1 MIAPLIASY
10 PFLNVVPNSI
20 GPLCCEVVG
29 GRGDLYPY
37 AFQEA
42 GEFRSG
48 FELRYRIEIL
58 ERRREGVRQAPQ
70 CARFEF
76 RMSRPKAEIMDVL
89 GQCFGASKVDKSEHQ
104 FQRDACSE
112 WVSAWVV
119 TARCHL
125 GYRDSHQ

>member
-29 GRGDLYPY
+29 GRGYLYPY

-89 GQCFGASKVDKSEHQ
+89 GQVLRGVQ
-104 FQRDACSE
+104 GGQI
-112 WVSAWVV
+112 
-119 TARCHL
+119 
-125 GYRDSHQ
+125 